1 MKKILL
7 FLSIL
12 SYSLTIFGQS
22 ENETI
27 KKANELIVD
36 KKYESAFKLLNK
48 FDPDN
53 AKPDIVL
60 LKEDIVLNYFVTSM
74 MHQMFA
80 LKDLE
85 KDEDI
90 MDYRGKNGSFGM
102 QMFIIDSILDNLI
115 KKYPDNCKLYK
126 GLGDYY
132 YEVNL
137 KYGDEWLKNEKEL
150 FKLIEINNLKAIDK
164 NCADYNTYYVVGY
177 INVAQKKYKKS
188 ISYFLKS
195 IELNK
200 TDANTYYNLAYAYLY
215 LDQRDSALINAKISL
230 DLYKEKTYKSDAARM
245 IGEIYS
251 ELKDTKNAIK
261 NYELAEEIASGNY
274 YNIKP
279 LLDLYVETNN
289 SKVNQTTE
297 LFFNLGPSNP
307 TIYSDL
313 EEIYFKNKKDED
325 LIAFY
330 KNKLKTNEE
339 KPKVEGS
346 LYFYLARIYIEKDK
360 KLAKEYFLKAKDI
373 FSKVYKED
381 HKVFKAIDEGLELL
395 KK

>member
-1 MKKILL
+1 MVISLNA
-7 FLSIL
+7 
-12 SYSLTIFGQS
+12 YSQS
-22 ENETI
+22 GGETI
-27 KKANELIVD
+27 KKANELIAD
-36 KKYESAFKLLNK
+36 KKYESAFKLLDK

-53 AKPDIVL
+53 TKPEIAL

-102 QMFIIDSILDNLI
+102 QKFEVDKILDNLI
-115 KKYPDNCKLYK
+115 KKYPDDCKLYK

-132 YEVNL
+132 YEVSL
-137 KYGDEWLKNEKEL
+137 KYGDEWLKKGKEL
-150 FKLIEINNLKAIDK
+150 FKLIEANDLKAIDN
-164 NCADYNTYYVVGY
+164 NCADYNTYYVMGY
-177 INVAQKKYKKS
+177 INISQKKYREG
-188 ISYFLKS
+188 IPYFLKS

-200 TDANTYYNLAYAYLY
+200 NDGNTYYNLAYAYLY
-215 LDQRDSALINAKISL
+215 LDKRDSALINAQISL

-245 IGEIYS
+245 MGQIYL

-261 NYELAEEIASGNY
+261 SYELAEEIASGNY

-289 SKVNQTTE
+289 SKVKQTTE
-297 LFFNLGPSNP
+297 LFFNLAPANP
-307 TIYSDL
+307 TIYVDL
-313 EEIYFKNKKDED
+313 EDIYIRNKKDDD
-325 LIAFY
+325 LISFY
-330 KNKLKTNEE
+330 NDQLKINSK

-346 LYFYLARIYIEKDK
+346 LYFYLARIYIERDK
-360 KLAKEYFLKAKDI
+360 KLAKDYFLKAKEI

>member
-1 MKKILL
+1 MKKILHLL
-7 FLSIL
+7 FIMVISLNA
-12 SYSLTIFGQS
+12 YSQS
-22 ENETI
+22 GGETI
-27 KKANELIVD
+27 KKANELIAD
-36 KKYESAFKLLNK
+36 KKYESAFKLLDK

-53 AKPDIVL
+53 TKPEIAL

-102 QMFIIDSILDNLI
+102 QKFEVDKILDNLI
-115 KKYPDNCKLYK
+115 KKYPDDCKLYK

-132 YEVNL
+132 YEVSL
-137 KYGDEWLKNEKEL
+137 KYGDEWLKKEKEL
-150 FKLIEINNLKAIDK
+150 FKLIEANDLKAIDN
-164 NCADYNTYYVVGY
+164 NCADYNTYYVMGY
-177 INVAQKKYKKS
+177 INISQKKYREG
-188 ISYFLKS
+188 IPYFLKS

-200 TDANTYYNLAYAYLY
+200 NDGNTYYNLAYAYLY
-215 LDQRDSALINAKISL
+215 LDKRDSALINAQISL

-245 IGEIYS
+245 MGQIYS

-261 NYELAEEIASGNY
+261 SYELAEKIASGNY

-289 SKVNQTTE
+289 SKVKQTTE
-297 LFFNLGPSNP
+297 LFFNLAPANP
-307 TIYSDL
+307 TIYVDL
-313 EEIYFKNKKDED
+313 EDIYIRNKKDDD
-325 LIAFY
+325 LISFY
-330 KNKLKTNEE
+330 NDQLKINSK

-346 LYFYLARIYIEKDK
+346 LYFYLARIYIERDK
-360 KLAKEYFLKAKDI
+360 KLAKDYFLKAKEI